1 MDIITFLK
9 VMIEDE
15 KAAIDKYQLAIDSM
29 DATASKQLIGILEQ
43 LRNEEEIHID
53 LLEGEISRLEAL

>member
-1 MDIITFLK
+1 MDWITFLK

-15 KAAIDKYQLAIDSM
+15 KAAIGKYQLAVEAADSKHLR
-29 DATASKQLIGILEQ
+29 AILEQ
-43 LRNEEEIHID
+43 LRDEEEIHID